1 MERRVKVFCV
11 GQTEVLEW
19 FRCASEGWPESVA
32 LPLVKGL
39 PKGVRVL
46 AVQSNF
52 MNRQFEFLVEHES
65 FELVAEG
72 VPAPFAEDQLCLEF
86 FLINVPPQN

>member
-1 MERRVKVFCV
+1 MKVFCV

-19 FRCASEGWPESVA
+19 FRFASEGWPQRVA

-65 FELVAEG
+65 FEPVAEG
-72 VPAPFAEDQLCLEF
+72 LPAPFAEGQLHLEF
-86 FLINVPPQN
+86 FVVDVPPHTQEK